1 MKRTLLD
8 DIEEIY
14 FSLRCTSFVTCGRCK
29 NKLICKITA
38 NLLKSLKKHYLCDK
52 NYELCKKCNKINECE
67 IIQKIY

>member
-8 DIEEIY
+8 DIEKIY
-14 FSLRCTSFVTCGRCK
+14 FSIRCTSPVSCGRCR

-52 NYELCKKCNKINECE
+52 NYELCKTCDKIEECE